1 MSVDI
6 GLGPPRKKR
15 KAGKPARLRSLEPP
29 SARPPKQITS
39 ASQGPSRKPAAGP
52 KGDALRR
59 GTVADVAETLKVML
73 EEYVRKAARRVRADV
88 AQLGQARVGALS
100 VARVEV
106 RAPALDD
113 RSECDMATDPLQVGR
128 RA

>member
-1 MSVDI
+1 MLTNTPLQKSVDI

-15 KAGKPARLRSLEPP
+15 KAGKPARLRSLEPS

-39 ASQGPSRKPAAGP
+39 VSQGPSRKPAAAP

-88 AQLGQARVGALS
+88 AQLGQARAGALA
-100 VARVEV
+100 VARGPVEV
-106 RAPALDD
+106 RAPPLDD
-113 RSECDMATDPLQVGR
+113 RAARSV
-128 RA
+128 